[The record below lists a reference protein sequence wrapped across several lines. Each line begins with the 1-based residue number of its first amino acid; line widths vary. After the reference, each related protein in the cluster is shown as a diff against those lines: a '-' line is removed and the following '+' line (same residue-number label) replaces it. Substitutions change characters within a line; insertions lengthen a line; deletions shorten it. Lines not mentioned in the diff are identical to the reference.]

1 MLTSGLFS
9 SNSEL
14 WGTPQ
19 ELFNALDKEFNFT
32 LDVCATPELS
42 KCKRYFDPE
51 TDGLKQ
57 NWDNERCFL
66 NPPYGKKISEWVK
79 KASLARGGVVVALLP
94 ARTDTRW
101 FKSYVEPYAS
111 EIRFIAGRLKFT
123 NPNGKAKAAPFP
135 SMIAIYG
142 TPRTPRYNIMGA
154 Y

>member
-79 KASLARGGVVVALLP
+79 KASLARGGGCRGLI
-94 ARTDTRW
+94 
-101 FKSYVEPYAS
+101 AS
-111 EIRFIAGRLKFT
+111 
-123 NPNGKAKAAPFP
+123 
-135 SMIAIYG
+135 
-142 TPRTPRYNIMGA
+142 
-154 Y
+154 